1 MRKIKII
8 IKDILC
14 ENTVLRPVECG
25 LVLVL
30 IMLLVFPFDYFTF
43 SAKAQSLSPAPEHG
57 TGFVIPHADIVIPE
71 EKRDVEPE
79 QPLPQDSVVYA
90 DAQILVEVPEATS
103 DSIPPTEVKADDYP
117 YGLDGKIPFN
127 PSPQRA
133 VWLSALFPGLGQIYN
148 RRYWKLPI
156 VVGGFMGL
164 GYATNWNNNQ
174 YQDYVQGYRDLMD
187 SDPNTK
193 SYLDFFPPTVNESD
207 LDTEWLKRTFKSRRD
222 YFRRNRDLCII
233 CLVALYLVCMV
244 DAYIDASMA
253 HFDISPNLSLD
264 MSPILMTQPSSRKPA
279 LGINWAFT
287 F

>member
-1 MRKIKII
+1 MRS
-8 IKDILC
+8 LRR
-14 ENTVLRPVECG
+14 VFGGAPYLRPAEKMILSV
-25 LVLVL
+25 VAFV
-30 IMLLVFPFDYFTF
+30 LVFPLDYF
-43 SAKAQSLSPAPEHG
+43 SLPSKAQAISSLQ
-57 TGFVIPHADIVIPE
+57 E
-71 EKRDVEPE
+71 ET
-79 QPLPQDSVVYA
+79 VVM
-90 DAQILVEVPEATS
+90 S

-127 PSPQRA
+127 PSPERA
-133 VWLSALFPGLGQIYN
+133 VWLSALCPGLGQIYN

-187 SDPNTK
+187 SDPGTK

-264 MSPILMTQPSSRKPA
+264 LTPTLIQQPTSRRPA
-279 LGINWAFT
+279 VGLNWAFT

>member
-1 MRKIKII
+1 MIYRKIKKIY
-8 IKDILC
+8 DNLWG
-14 ENTVLRPVECG
+14 ENPMLRPAECG
-25 LVLVL
+25 VIVALVM
-30 IMLLVFPFDYFTF
+30 ILVFPFDYFTLL
-43 SAKAQSLSPAPEHG
+43 AKAQSPTVLPAKAQFPVKLHVREQSPVEIPDDRQPLSP
-57 TGFVIPHADIVIPE
+57 
-71 EKRDVEPE
+71 
-79 QPLPQDSVVYA
+79 DSVVYA
-90 DAQILVEVPEATS
+90 DAEVLVKAQEVS
-103 DSIPPTEVKADDYP
+103 DSIPPTEVRADDYP

-133 VWLSALFPGLGQIYN
+133 VWLSALCPGLGQIYN

-187 SDPNTK
+187 SDPNTN

-253 HFDISPNLSLD
+253 HFDITPDLSLD
-264 MSPILMTQPSSRKPA
+264 MTPTLMVQPATRKPA

>member
-1 MRKIKII
+1 MIHRKIKHIYNS
-8 IKDILC
+8 LWG
-14 ENTVLRPVECG
+14 ENPLLRPAECG
-25 LVLVL
+25 IIVALVM
-30 IMLLVFPFDYFTF
+30 ILVFPLDYFTLPARAQ
-43 SAKAQSLSPAPEHG
+43 SPSSVGSHIKAQSPVEIPDDRQPLSP
-57 TGFVIPHADIVIPE
+57 
-71 EKRDVEPE
+71 
-79 QPLPQDSVVYA
+79 DSVVYA
-90 DAQILVEVPEATS
+90 DAEVLVKAHEVS
-103 DSIPPTEVKADDYP
+103 DSIPPTEVRADDYP

-133 VWLSALFPGLGQIYN
+133 VWLSALCPGLGQIYN

-193 SYLDFFPPTVNESD
+193 SYLDFFPPTVNEND

-253 HFDISPNLSLD
+253 HFDITPDLSLD
-264 MSPILMTQPSSRKPA
+264 MTPTLMVQPTTRKPA

>member
-1 MRKIKII
+1 MIHKKIKHIYNSLCGENPLLRPAECGII
-8 IKDILC
+8 I
-14 ENTVLRPVECG
+14 T
-25 LVLVL
+25 LVM
-30 IMLLVFPFDYFTF
+30 ILVFPLDYFTLPARAQ
-43 SAKAQSLSPAPEHG
+43 SPSSVGSHIKAQTPVEIPDDRQPLSP
-57 TGFVIPHADIVIPE
+57 
-71 EKRDVEPE
+71 
-79 QPLPQDSVVYA
+79 DSVVYA
-90 DAQILVEVPEATS
+90 DAEVLVKAHEVS
-103 DSIPPTEVKADDYP
+103 DSIPPTEVRADDYP

-133 VWLSALFPGLGQIYN
+133 VWLSALCPGLGQIYN

-193 SYLDFFPPTVNESD
+193 SYLDFFPPTVNEND

-253 HFDISPNLSLD
+253 HFDITPDLSLD
-264 MSPILMTQPSSRKPA
+264 MTPTLMVQPTTRKPA

>member
-1 MRKIKII
+1 MIHKKIKHIYNS
-8 IKDILC
+8 LWG
-14 ENTVLRPVECG
+14 ENPLLRPAECG
-25 LVLVL
+25 IIVALVM
-30 IMLLVFPFDYFTF
+30 ILVFPLDYFTLPARAQ
-43 SAKAQSLSPAPEHG
+43 SPSSVGSHIKAQSPVEIPDDRQPLSP
-57 TGFVIPHADIVIPE
+57 
-71 EKRDVEPE
+71 
-79 QPLPQDSVVYA
+79 DSVVYA
-90 DAQILVEVPEATS
+90 DAEVLVKAHEVS
-103 DSIPPTEVKADDYP
+103 DSIPPTEVRADDYP

-133 VWLSALFPGLGQIYN
+133 VWLSALCPGLGQIYN

-193 SYLDFFPPTVNESD
+193 SYLDFFPPTVNEND

-253 HFDISPNLSLD
+253 HFDITPDLSLD
-264 MSPILMTQPSSRKPA
+264 MTPTLMVQPATRKPA